1 MKQVATWIGIWAILI
16 FSIGSILVVLSGDIP
31 PLQISAMSMIS
42 GAISIYLFFKV
53 KGESIRPHLRVSA
66 SLYLLMFL
74 GIGGYQILFNFALK
88 TAPAF
93 EINVLNYMWP
103 IFLVLFIKL
112 ISRDKFKSNELF
124 GTVVGFVGTI
134 LIFMPTEQGQHFQ
147 MITISHVAVII
158 GALFWALY
166 SAYARGQ
173 DYSIALMIP
182 ILFISGVFA
191 LVFHLLYEETV
202 INQPIVV
209 WIAAFVFCV
218 TRFCYVLWDVGM
230 KKGDQ
235 MLLSSLSYFL
245 PLLSSV
251 YFIIF
256 GFNPAR
262 VETAIGA
269 GFIISGCLIVNM
281 HRMSFRNRPR
291 S

>member
-53 KGESIRPHLRVSA
+53 KGESI
-66 SLYLLMFL
+66 
-74 GIGGYQILFNFALK
+74 
-88 TAPAF
+88 
-93 EINVLNYMWP
+93 
-103 IFLVLFIKL
+103 L